1 MDKPSRRRALLAVPR
16 TQGPLLWIILG
27 YITFLV
33 VGYWQ
38 RPDWVP
44 EVALYSF
51 LGLLLLGMQWLISD
65 TRAAWHNGYVFITG
79 TFALV
84 YAADLLFFGAKFLL
98 DQSAFYLVLNILII
112 VVFIYDAVQRH
123 LGPARA
129 DGSKTERVTLVTI
142 GANAGGFAVLCFIA
156 AGLLYILELAQI
168 VNTTAGLSLA
178 DLIRYDIDL
187 GVIGLI
193 VSGICLA
200 AVAARLGWSARMGS
214 GVMLVRVLGGVL
226 GRAFDEGTRSLG
238 LVLNPLIWLVPSLA
252 IARFAQNVARD
263 VVSASAVSTDNPW
276 QVLNPTA
283 APYQAYTTSLENVGF
298 GIIAVAAVVVAV
310 AWAEHNAQTIIR
322 TLKII
327 QRLAM
332 AIGLSL
338 GLLLIVLGLTNILV
352 ILVTQSAQ
360 PTPFQLGA
368 DAVVAFVSAFALILA
383 SVIRVRAFASRSS

>member
-1 MDKPSRRRALLAVPR
+1 VDKPSRRRALLALPR
-16 TQGPLLWIILG
+16 TQGPLIWIILG

-38 RPDWVP
+38 HPDWVP

-65 TRAAWHNGYVFITG
+65 TRAAWHNVYVFLTG
-79 TFALV
+79 IFALV
-84 YAADLLFFGAKFLL
+84 YAADLLFFGGKFLL
-98 DQSAFYLVLNILII
+98 DQSAFYLVLNVLII
-112 VVFIYDAVQRH
+112 VVFVYDAVQRH
-123 LGPARA
+123 LGPSRA
-129 DGSKTERVTLVTI
+129 GGGKSEQVTLVTI

-156 AGLLYILELAQI
+156 SGLLYVLELAKI
-168 VNTTAGLSLA
+168 VHTTAGLNLA
-178 DLIRYDIDL
+178 DLIRYDLDL

-193 VSGICLA
+193 VSGLCLA
-200 AVAARLGWSARMGS
+200 AVAARLGWSARTGS
-214 GVMLVRVLGGVL
+214 GAMLLRVLGGVL

-238 LVLNPLIWLVPSLA
+238 LVLNPLIWLVPSYA
-252 IARFAQNVARD
+252 IARFAQNVAHD
-263 VVSASAVSTDNPW
+263 VVSAASISTSNPW

-283 APYQAYTTSLENVGF
+283 APYQAYTTAIANVGF
-298 GIIAVAAVVVAV
+298 GIIAVAAIVVAV
-310 AWAEHNAQTIIR
+310 AWAEHNGQTIIR
-322 TLKII
+322 TLKIV

-338 GLLLIVLGLTNILV
+338 GLLLVVLGLTNILV

-383 SVIRVRAFASRSS
+383 SVIRVRAFAGRSS